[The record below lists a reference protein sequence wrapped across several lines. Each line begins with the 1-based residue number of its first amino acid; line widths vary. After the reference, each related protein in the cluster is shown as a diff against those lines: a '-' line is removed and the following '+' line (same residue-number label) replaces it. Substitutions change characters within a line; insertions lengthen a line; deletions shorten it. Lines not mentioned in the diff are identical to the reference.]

1 MHLTRTTGGVD
12 HASWV
17 VLKTTLR
24 MRVPAPHRINMS
36 STTPRPAVAAAD
48 AVQPLNAWLRPILI
62 AAVLARVTTAVSFPI
77 LFEVYRQLTPGNVTV
92 QLTPRGTLQGL
103 VAVVPWIIALTW
115 AALFALAYRAWPSL
129 RRHLEGTGGI
139 MAIGAVYG
147 CIEWLINHFVVF
159 RSSLHL
165 FSVSFVSWLDA
176 VLVFG
181 PAIVW
186 SIHRFRPQP
195 EMRPQQTAVTETSEA
210 ARKVPIAAN
219 TTSRDKGYIQIFAS
233 ILLIVP
239 SVLCM
244 HWIATDPQASNL
256 MILAALIFIGA
267 VAVALV
273 GTSLLL
279 GGIWTVLNWPGRW
292 VARLAPLLL
301 GAVAALVIFGR

>member
-1 MHLTRTTGGVD
+1 MT
-12 HASWV
+12 
-17 VLKTTLR
+17 
-24 MRVPAPHRINMS
+24 
-36 STTPRPAVAAAD
+36 
-48 AVQPLNAWLRPILI
+48 
-62 AAVLARVTTAVSFPI
+62 
-77 LFEVYRQLTPGNVTV
+77 
-92 QLTPRGTLQGL
+92 
-103 VAVVPWIIALTW
+103 
-115 AALFALAYRAWPSL
+115 
-129 RRHLEGTGGI
+129 
-139 MAIGAVYG
+139 IGAVFG
-147 CIEWLINHFVVF
+147 CVEWLTMHFVVF
-159 RSSLHL
+159 RSSLHV
-165 FSVSFVSWLDA
+165 FSVSFVNWLDS

-195 EMRPQQTAVTETSEA
+195 GMRPEQTALTETSEA
-210 ARKVPIAAN
+210 TLVVPIAAS

-267 VAVALV
+267 AAVALV
-273 GTSLLL
+273 GASLLL
-279 GGIWTVLNWPGRW
+279 GGIWTVLDWPGRW